1 MAPYLFFYNVCCVFL
16 MATTTTLPVLW
27 GQQSSKQLLHPFVA
41 LWEHGDLGGARII
54 TCWETSVPSVPS
66 VPSDFRFSEL
76 ENFDI
81 VNLDPSVP

>member
-41 LWEHGDLGGARII
+41 LWEHGDLGVRASLGDERAERA
-54 TCWETSVPSVPS
+54 E
-66 VPSDFRFSEL
+66 
-76 ENFDI
+76 
-81 VNLDPSVP
+81 

>member
-27 GQQSSKQLLHPFVA
+27 GQQSSKQLPHAFVA

-54 TCWETSVPSVPS
+54 T
-66 VPSDFRFSEL
+66 R
-76 ENFDI
+76 
-81 VNLDPSVP
+81 